1 MDELASLE
9 DHTTQNPFMAV
20 GFVKPGRF
28 RELTLRVVVF
38 AISYVTR
45 HVLNRGDLAGVKTIH
60 FARWVFLDGLR
71 RMYFSSN
78 YDGSLESYM
87 DDFIDKISWGLNIVF
102 SNGYGYPR
110 AKFLVFG
117 GSRDELAFKDYLRCH
132 MARVRVWYAA
142 YGHLTADNI
151 ARNERVR
158 AGLYADL
165 DPDQELAW
173 VQEL

>member
-1 MDELASLE
+1 
-9 DHTTQNPFMAV
+9 MAV
-20 GFVKPGRF
+20 GLVKPGRF

-45 HVLNRGDLAGVKTIH
+45 HVLNRGNLAGVKTIH
-60 FARWVFLDGLR
+60 FARWVFLDDRR
-71 RMYFSSN
+71 RMFFASS

-117 GSRDELAFKDYLRCH
+117 GSRDELAFKDYLRRN
-132 MARVRVWYAA
+132 MASVRVWYAP
-142 YGHLTADNI
+142 YGNLTALNI
-151 ARNERVR
+151 QRNERVR

-165 DPDQELAW
+165 DRDQELAW
-173 VQEL
+173 VEDL